1 MHRSWAERYP
11 RGSERRALACHTR
24 GASGTSHADPFGG
37 IQVPNP
43 ETCLVCLAVQYPG
56 VPYIA
61 FYMQYRGGLNFSW
74 RHFSRQSWRS
84 LAALTRFVRS
94 AVSTPL
100 PLPRCAH
107 SLHLQYRLGP
117 LCARLRS
124 LRSTVHVE
132 GHVRSP
138 SLACFRTH
146 GPNGGGRSGF
156 LLLRAMVG

>member
-117 LCARLRS
+117 PL
-124 LRSTVHVE
+124 
-132 GHVRSP
+132 RSP
-138 SLACFRTH
+138 SLAQIDRTC
-146 GPNGGGRSGF
+146 GRACSLAF
-156 LLLRAMVG
+156 ASLFPDSWPKWWR

>member
-117 LCARLRS
+117 FALAFARSDRPYMWKGMFARLRS
-124 LRSTVHVE
+124 LV
-132 GHVRSP
+132 
-138 SLACFRTH
+138 
-146 GPNGGGRSGF
+146 SG
-156 LLLRAMVG
+156 LMAQMVAVGLVFCCCAQW